1 MPNDDIIN
9 DLLEQLIA
17 HRNVLQTLITQQI
30 QMGIHTYPYVIG
42 EIATRRHAIAR
53 IKSELGERGEVV
65 DNHPNDDDPT
75 DERLQNLKAE
85 SRSAK
90 LRARFSN
97 HTSFINNRIDS
108 FVGRAAE
115 LAAIRQRITEL
126 LPSGGY
132 VTITGQAGQGK
143 SSIIAALLAQHS
155 RAASLDALLAP
166 DADLPIEAV
175 TKESVEAI
183 AHHFIPFNPGPNH
196 QVSLLRNLIARLALQ
211 HNLPDIYLASD
222 SRPALKDYF
231 ATAIA
236 EVAASGA
243 QAVIYIDGLD
253 QIEEDPSGLRDLSFL
268 TTNPPPGIV
277 FVLGTRPNDTLK
289 PLELLK
295 PHNEYQLPM
304 LKRPDFDL
312 ILRHRQVTIA
322 PHTADRFY
330 AVMAGN
336 ALFLDLAAQEIGAAG
351 VLPPEQIIARLAD
364 DPANLFSF
372 AIDRLKRS
380 REVWYD
386 VIKPLLGV
394 LLATRDSLSHA
405 ALRALT
411 RADADAVRDAL
422 QRLGGLVARDEH
434 GRFYLF
440 HLKLR
445 AFLGE
450 QSENDNTEL
459 TERTP
464 FFEAD
469 ERAGYHQ
476 RLATWCNTGK
486 GGLPAIWQP
495 NLTDAAENERRAYA
509 REHYITHLAAANNW
523 DELWAV
529 VEAGTY
535 GRAKLRHDPSTR
547 AYVQDLDRVR
557 DAVLVAAADLAEPG
571 VVTLPRLWRYSLLRG
586 SLASRADNY
595 PDGIFTLLAQLGRE
609 QEAIDLAEVLSNAG
623 RKAKTLYQIGA
634 ILHRHGLIGADVVI
648 ARAIAVAQAIEHP
661 WLRIETLRAVAEAQA
676 EAGLWEAA
684 EATARAIEDAD
695 TRAYALISVARA
707 QAEAGLWDAA
717 TTTARAIENADTR
730 AYALSAVAKAQ
741 AAAGLWDAAT
751 TTARAI
757 EDADTRAYAL
767 ISVAR
772 AQAEAG
778 LWDAATTTARAIEN
792 ASPRASALS
801 AVAKAQAAA
810 GERSVALALL
820 DEAVTTARTI
830 ENVDTRAYT
839 LSTVAE
845 AQAAAGLWDA
855 ATTTARVI
863 EQEYTRA
870 SALSAVVQTQ
880 AAAGAWDAAI
890 TTARAIEDAS
900 TRARALGAVA
910 KAQAAAGAWEAATTT
925 ARAIEDA
932 STRARAL
939 GAVAKAQAA
948 AGAWDAATTT
958 ARAIEDASTRAE
970 ALGAVAQAQAVGGE
984 RSAALALLDEAITT
998 TRAIE
1003 AASTRAYALR
1013 AVAQAQVAAGLRDE
1027 AMTTARTI
1035 EDADTRA
1042 STLSAVARAQAAAG
1056 EYAKLR
1062 NLVQS
1067 AWRQATTRDEMW
1079 GLLSL
1084 ANHFIIADP
1093 PLVPALLAG
1102 ADWVTEF
1109 FKSPS

>member
-684 EATARAIEDAD
+684 EATARTIENAKA
-695 TRAYALISVARA
+695 RASALRAVAEA
-707 QAEAGLWDAA
+707 QAEAGLWEAA
-717 TTTARAIENADTR
+717 EA
-730 AYALSAVAKAQ
+730 
-741 AAAGLWDAAT
+741 
-751 TTARAI
+751 TARAI